1 MGWKK
6 FLLKFYTAVSNG
18 ENSTLVINAACD
30 PYQKAPEYYVS
41 PEGEAEI
48 AVSSAEIDSEKSGA
62 LWMDEME
69 LSIRGF
75 SENAILLVVKN
86 KTEESLRVITEKLSW
101 EVLFGKKC
109 LE

>member
-18 ENSTLVINAACD
+18 ENSTLVIKAACD
-30 PYQKAPEYYVS
+30 PYQEAPEHYVS

-48 AVSSAEIDSEKSGA
+48 AVSCAEIDSEKSGA
-62 LWMDEME
+62 LWMDEMG

-75 SENAILLVVKN
+75 SENAILLTVKN
-86 KTEESLRVITEKLSW
+86 KTEESLRVIVEELSW